1 MAKVTSKNKV
11 KKIINKKA
19 KQAVGKKTHV
29 AIVLDRSGSMSSI
42 HKQTVDGL
50 NQQFEAFRKNA
61 TAAGETDISL
71 IQFDTVIET
80 VFDGIKPE
88 NLKEFA
94 MSDFQPRGGTA
105 MYDGIWNAINHL
117 KTKDITDDTAYL
129 ICVISDGEENAST
142 EIKQEVLAAEIKKLQ
157 DQGNWTFQYLLS
169 NVDIN
174 VVRQTLNAQAGNIAY
189 YNSTSAGSTMA
200 YAANATSTVNYMTMR
215 GVTLGSSMSG
225 SYTAYTPEV
234 KARLVNTK

>member
-1 MAKVTSKNKV
+1 MAA
-11 KKIINKKA
+11 KKA
-19 KQAVGKKTHV
+19 PAKKATKSNKKTHV
-29 AIVLDRSGSMSSI
+29 AIVLDRSGSMSAI

-50 NQQFEAFRKNA
+50 NEQFEAFRKNA
-61 TAAGETDISL
+61 KKAGDTGISL

-80 VFDGIKPE
+80 VFDGVKPE

-117 KTKDITDDTAYL
+117 KTKDVTDDTAYL
-129 ICVISDGEENAST
+129 ICVISDGEENSST
-142 EIKQEVLAAEIKKLQ
+142 EITQQILADEIKKLQ

-174 VVRQTLNAQAGNIAY
+174 AVRQTLGAYANNIAY
-189 YNSTSAGSTMA
+189 YNSTTGGSAAA
-200 YAANATSTVNYMTMR
+200 YTVNATSTANYMTTR
-215 GVTLGSSMSG
+215 GGFTGSAMNS
-225 SYTAYTPEV
+225 SYTAYSDETIS
-234 KARLVNTK
+234 KLASTT